1 MWNEME
7 KCIEYKWLGR
17 INFQGN
23 KFNIYKDN
31 KYRKFYLKIIEKEEV
46 VNLVYPT
53 LEEFESLNKMFGMNN
68 IKKIMCFTDQKD
80 LKLSD
85 RKKVKFIPKIIT
97 KTGLVSLSVALML
110 CGCKSQSSNDNMTN
124 LVDKLAEQ
132 ETKKETKKEGRIVT
146 SEESMTDEEILEHYG
161 RQVDKIENGIYALK
175 KAKIGDKT
183 YKICKDVNEFKES
196 VGIEGTTSYDDL
208 LNAITNNENITGRY
222 EEWLKEAITN
232 LSQNKE
238 FDGVDFS
245 VLLYNIQRMK
255 ILEKTPEEIKTEA
268 QNLVARAYFD
278 QFTGE
283 VAVNSENITKI
294 VFLHE
299 ALGHATTE
307 VIVEEGENIYFRTK
321 AIISV
326 LDRKENGVVNK
337 IDNIMIGD
345 GIEEGKADC
354 LAEAALNYT
363 EICSSGYSIEKET
376 FREFKET
383 LGLSWKDIIN
393 NGMTLKILAKM
404 SEQGIKE
411 PIQYIDNS
419 DMLHYVEIFE
429 EIDEEITFQ
438 NNIGGFL
445 VEYAEAQLEK
455 GRAVEE
461 ITTQI
466 SQMIQKSEYYD
477 SYIGGTMTDF
487 TNMQNYE
494 KQIITSIENLKEQDK
509 ENEEEL
515 ELE

>member
-1 MWNEME
+1 
-7 KCIEYKWLGR
+7 
-17 INFQGN
+17 
-23 KFNIYKDN
+23 
-31 KYRKFYLKIIEKEEV
+31 
-46 VNLVYPT
+46 
-53 LEEFESLNKMFGMNN
+53 
-68 IKKIMCFTDQKD
+68 
-80 LKLSD
+80 
-85 RKKVKFIPKIIT
+85 
-97 KTGLVSLSVALML
+97 
-110 CGCKSQSSNDNMTN
+110 
-124 LVDKLAEQ
+124 
-132 ETKKETKKEGRIVT
+132 
-146 SEESMTDEEILEHYG
+146 
-161 RQVDKIENGIYALK
+161 
-175 KAKIGDKT
+175 
-183 YKICKDVNEFKES
+183 
-196 VGIEGTTSYDDL
+196 
-208 LNAITNNENITGRY
+208 
-222 EEWLKEAITN
+222 
-232 LSQNKE
+232 
-238 FDGVDFS
+238 
-245 VLLYNIQRMK
+245 MK